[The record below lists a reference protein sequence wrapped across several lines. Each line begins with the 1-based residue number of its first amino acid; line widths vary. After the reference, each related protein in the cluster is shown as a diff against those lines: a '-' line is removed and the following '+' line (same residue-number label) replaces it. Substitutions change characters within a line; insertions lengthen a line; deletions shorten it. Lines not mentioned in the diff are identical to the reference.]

1 MLAFRSVVSVLLR
14 ALGDFSLHPSRP
26 ALRAAAS
33 GGRPRAGSH
42 PTATRG
48 TGLTL
53 RTRPAMA
60 DTREGGCLMRQYADQ
75 GRRPVHRN
83 VDPMR

>member
-33 GGRPRAGSH
+33 GGRPRAGSD
-42 PTATRG
+42 T
-48 TGLTL
+48 
-53 RTRPAMA
+53 MV
-60 DTREGGCLMRQYADQ
+60 TREPASPSARVNPAGSC
-75 GRRPVHRN
+75 
-83 VDPMR
+83 